1 VIVVGLT
8 GGIGSGKST
17 VSVELAARGAVVIDA
32 DAITKE
38 LQEPGQGVFDA
49 IVARF
54 GAEVVG
60 PDGRLDRQRL
70 ADIVFNDADSL
81 TALNAL
87 VHPAVG
93 AEITRRIEAARAADG
108 IVVLDV
114 PLLIE
119 SGRYQVA
126 GIIVVDTPTDVALE
140 RLVTFRGLR
149 AEDAQARMARQAT
162 REERLAKA
170 DYVVD
175 NSGSRE
181 ALLAQIEPLWDWITS
196 RPAAPD
202 PSTETGDPPT

>member
-38 LQEPGQGVFDA
+38 LQEPGQPVFDA
-49 IVARF
+49 IVERF
-54 GAEVVG
+54 GSAVVG
-60 PDGRLDRQRL
+60 SDGRLDRQGL
-70 ADIVFNDADSL
+70 ADIVFNDAESL
-81 TALNAL
+81 QALNGL

-93 AEITRRIEAARAADG
+93 AEITRRIEAVRLADG
-108 IVVLDV
+108 VVVLDV

-119 SGRYQVA
+119 SGRYHVA
-126 GIIVVDTPTDVALE
+126 GIVVVDTPTDVALE

-149 AEDAQARMARQAT
+149 ADDAQARMARQAS

-170 DYVVD
+170 DYVID

-181 ALLAQIEPLWDWITS
+181 GLLGQIDPLWEWIRT
-196 RPAAPD
+196 RPSAPE
-202 PSTETGDPPT
+202 PSTETGDQPT